1 MEADIDDLLVKS
13 KKSRHID
20 DLKRYFGIL
29 RQFGMKVNPLKCT
42 FDASTRK
49 FLGFIAHER
58 GIEVNSEK
66 ITALLHMRP
75 PQSIKEVHKLTGCI
89 AVLSHFIPRSTDRSN
104 HFFYALRGSK
114 EFEWTEQCNRDFE
127 VITEHLSWPTALK
140 EV

>member
-1 MEADIDDLLVKS
+1 
-13 KKSRHID
+13 
-20 DLKRYFGIL
+20 
-29 RQFGMKVNPLKCT
+29 MKVNPLKCT

-49 FLGFIAHER
+49 FLGFIVHER

-140 EV
+140 EVQDGEPLEIYLEVSERTISSTLIKNEDKH

>member
-1 MEADIDDLLVKS
+1 
-13 KKSRHID
+13 
-20 DLKRYFGIL
+20 
-29 RQFGMKVNPLKCT
+29 MKVNPLKCT

-49 FLGFIAHER
+49 FLGFIVHER

-114 EFEWTEQCNRDFE
+114 EFEWTKQCNRDFE

-140 EV
+140 EVQDGEPLEIYLEVSERTISSTLIKNEDKH